1 MRTQWTGRVVTDT
14 IGDAVEDLRR
24 ALEWSDEANALGDVE
39 CDYDG
44 DDQWGWLTMSPVRV
58 EWTRD
63 MYGDGDTDWIAVQVS
78 YDGNPL
84 DDQDDYVHL
93 DDAVKAAAHRTPE
106 WQEYRAGDLRDEIIA
121 WLESKGEAYNVLGPQ
136 DVHDAWTID
145 WREVMIWGRFNE
157 DDGIFEWSVT
167 NPENADYLDGDAEDD
182 VIEAIERVAT
192 DPMMEAWNETL
203 TDLTAYDDWSVRVSD
218 DGMTVWMSEPTY
230 TVSRRA
236 VYERTG
242 FGEGRIETEY
252 RLHTGEWRAVDEC
265 LPEDEEDVRRMARE
279 AYAWVRAV
287 CD

>member
-1 MRTQWTGRVVTDT
+1 MRTQRTGRVDTDM

-39 CDYDG
+39 CDYDS
-44 DDQWGWLTMSPVRV
+44 DDQWGWLTMGPVRV
-58 EWTRD
+58 EWLRD
-63 MYGDGDTDWIAVQVS
+63 AYGDGDEDWIVVQVS

-93 DDAVKAAAHRTPE
+93 EDAVKGAVRRTPE
-106 WQEYRAGDLRDEIIA
+106 WQESRADDLRDEIIA
-121 WLESKGEAYNVLGPQ
+121 WLEQRGEAFDVLGPQ
-136 DVHDAWTID
+136 DVHDAWIIT
-145 WREVMIWGRFNE
+145 WCEVMIRGYFDE
-157 DDGIFEWSVT
+157 DDGTFEWSVM
-167 NPENADYLDGDAEDD
+167 NPENADYLDGGAEDD

-192 DPMMEAWNETL
+192 DPMMEAWNETI
-203 TDLTAYDDWSVRVSD
+203 TDLTAEDDWTVRVSD
-218 DGMTVWMSEPTY
+218 DGTTVWMSEPTY

-242 FGEGRIETEY
+242 FGEGRIEMEH
-252 RLHTGEWRAVDEC
+252 RLRIGEWRPVDEH

-279 AYAWVRAV
+279 AYAWVKAV